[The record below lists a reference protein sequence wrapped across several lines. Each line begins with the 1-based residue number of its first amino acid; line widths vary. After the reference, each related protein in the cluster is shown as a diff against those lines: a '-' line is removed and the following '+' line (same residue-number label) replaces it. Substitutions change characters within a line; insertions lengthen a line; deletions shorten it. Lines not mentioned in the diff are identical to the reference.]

1 MKILR
6 ETKDMTTEEFAQYK
20 SDRAQATKAASKAME
35 KGNVTEA
42 KAEETE
48 SEPEAEE
55 KADDASTENSNTKT
69 NPPLNLIKITDAKE
83 QMKMITRYNEA
94 IAMAQET
101 VLPDRPKR
109 TKEWYQLSLTEL
121 QKAQERTRA
130 AFHNYMLK
138 TTKKTKSALKAA
150 RDDEKAAFNPLR
162 SAMHA
167 RALGLYPEVV

>member
-6 ETKDMTTEEFAQYK
+6 ETKDMTTTVEFAQYK
-20 SDRAQATKAASKAME
+20 SDRAQASKAASKARE
-35 KGNVTEA
+35 KDNVTEV

-69 NPPLNLIKITDAKE
+69 NPPLNLTKITDAKE
-83 QMKMITRYNEA
+83 QMKMIIMRYNEVLEA

-109 TKEWYQLSLTEL
+109 TKEWYQLSITE
-121 QKAQERTRA
+121 
-130 AFHNYMLK
+130 
-138 TTKKTKSALKAA
+138 
-150 RDDEKAAFNPLR
+150 
-162 SAMHA
+162 
-167 RALGLYPEVV
+167 